1 MHRTTRQI
9 KPWQARYRAGAC
21 ESAGCAMA
29 RAAIKRTT
37 GTRKKP
43 GETFRRGDH
52 FLTRT
57 ARYL

>member
-1 MHRTTRQI
+1 
-9 KPWQARYRAGAC
+9 
-21 ESAGCAMA
+21 MA
-29 RAAIKRTT
+29 RAAIKRAT
-37 GTRKKP
+37 GTREEP